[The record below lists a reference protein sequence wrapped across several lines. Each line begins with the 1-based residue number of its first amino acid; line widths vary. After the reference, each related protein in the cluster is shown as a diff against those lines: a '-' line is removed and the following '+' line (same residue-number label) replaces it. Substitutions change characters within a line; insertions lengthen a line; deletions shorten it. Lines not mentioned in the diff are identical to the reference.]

1 MAKYTSKPTVVNRPA
16 EELAAKFSDFRT
28 LQAGLDELPEEQRA
42 KVGDVSFTEDTIKIN
57 TPQVGEIAL
66 RATERT
72 AGRDRFR
79 IIPQHH
85 VRERAITM
93 KKHKLSRRI
102 LHDKLLYFIVV
113 IKDISTYLTIHCNSG
128 SIGKRNQIPH
138 LF

>member
-42 KVGDVSFTEDTIKIN
+42 IKIN

-72 AGRDRFR
+72 AGRVVLEAEKSPVPMKLIVSFKPVDAESTEVEGA
-79 IIPQHH
+79 IDVDIPMML
-85 VRERAITM
+85 RPM
-93 KKHKLSRRI
+93 
-102 LHDKLLYFIVV
+102 
-113 IKDISTYLTIHCNSG
+113 
-128 SIGKRNQIPH
+128 IGPTLQKAADQFGT
-138 LF
+138 LFANLA

>member
-72 AGRDRFR
+72 AGRVVLEAEKSPVPMKLIVSFR
-79 IIPQHH
+79 PEVEGAIDVDIPMML
-85 VRERAITM
+85 RPM
-93 KKHKLSRRI
+93 
-102 LHDKLLYFIVV
+102 
-113 IKDISTYLTIHCNSG
+113 
-128 SIGKRNQIPH
+128 IGPTLQKAADQFGT
-138 LF
+138 LFANLA